1 MKKMKEDVLNDAKKG
16 GGDTTN
22 SSNETTSPTNN
33 SSNEVSPVHK
43 ITFSEE
49 FNSSLIIKSSSRPYR
64 YTGCPKK
71 SRSNG
76 IANLLSNVFFIAF
89 SLVVT
94 ASAVPSDF
102 MHPLAPLNH

>member
-22 SSNETTSPTNN
+22 SSNEV
-33 SSNEVSPVHK
+33 SSVHK

-49 FNSSLIIKSSSRPYR
+49 FNSSLTIKFSSRPYR

-76 IANLLSNVFFIAF
+76 IVNLLSNVFFIAF